1 MKKNF
6 WLLKFSIFL
15 AFFILFSSCKNLE
28 ARKPVSR
35 STNSDTQSSI
45 EYNKKLNAAEEA
57 AIEQS
62 LMNDSI
68 NFERS
73 ANGFY
78 YYFTV
83 QDSIDTPS
91 PKFGD
96 RVTFEYDVV
105 ALNGDTIYRKSELS
119 PVTKSMEQEYGIF
132 RGMREALK
140 LMQDGDEI
148 VAYFPSYSAYG
159 YYGDKN
165 RIGSNVPFKSRIKLL
180 NVDRSE
186 N

>member
-1 MKKNF
+1 MKKSF
-6 WLLKFSIFL
+6 WTPLFSLVLL
-15 AFFILFSSCKNLE
+15 AILMISSCKNLE

-35 STNSDTQSSI
+35 STTSDTQSSI
-45 EYNKKLNAAEEA
+45 EFNKKLNAVQEQ
-57 AIEQS
+57 AIEQT
-62 LMNDSI
+62 LEKEQREYM
-68 NFERS
+68 RS

-78 YYFTV
+78 YYFV
-83 QDSIDTPS
+83 ARDSIEQMRPQ
-91 PKFGD
+91 FGD

-105 ALNGDTIYRKSELS
+105 ALNGDTIYRREELS

-132 RGMREALK
+132 IGMREALK

-148 VAYFPSYSAYG
+148 VAFFPSYSAYG

-180 NVDRSE
+180 DVKRPE
-186 N
+186 